1 MRPSSHDPGR
11 RERGRTRGPAL
22 WILVVATAVA
32 VLLLVLWSS
41 GGRSPGG
48 ADPAPAP
55 PSAARPLKAADR
67 EPATLADYTLRSG
80 EIAKIELAAP
90 SGDRPLALDLALGEP
105 SRTAEPLA
113 AQLRDM
119 NGRVLDLPAAVA
131 VDGRMSAR
139 IEIEPGW
146 LSPGSYLVELRTT
159 ERSHFPMRRYPL
171 EVR

>member
-1 MRPSSHDPGR
+1 MPHSSHDPGR
-11 RERGRTRGPAL
+11 RERGRTGGPAR

-32 VLLLVLWSS
+32 GLLLVLWSS
-41 GGRSPGG
+41 GGRVPGA

-55 PSAARPLKAADR
+55 HPAPQPVKAADR
-67 EPATLADYTLRSG
+67 EPAALADYTLRSG
-80 EIAKIELAAP
+80 ELAKIEVAAL
-90 SGDRPLALDLALGEP
+90 SGDRPLTLDLALVEP

-139 IEIEPGW
+139 IEIEPDW

-159 ERSHFPMRRYPL
+159 ERSHFPIRRYPL